1 MTQQSYGAAP
11 VGNQN
16 AIKYELESYA
26 RAIEAD
32 SWAGAVPS
40 PELEALARELAGA

>member
-1 MTQQSYGAAP
+1 MRGHACR
-11 VGNQN
+11 GNRS
-16 AIKYELESYA
+16 AIKHEWESYA

-40 PELEALARELAGA
+40 PELEELARELAGA